1 MTSTVLFSVIDCD
14 TQQAIASVASDNTG
28 ALAENANGV
37 YAVTIPDGIAGWTV
51 LVQGFGI
58 GYESRTVTFTP
69 SQSGSLQKVCLKKA
83 PAAPPPSSLAPPFGL
98 QLVSYQNQTATFG
111 WTNPVKYDKI
121 LFAWSVKAGT
131 DVQSTLPGNATSHA
145 VSPIYP
151 EVDYTITLEGGMSG
165 VLGSYYSRPPT
176 ALTWHSP
183 PGLWPL
189 PATGALVPG
198 HRVAAVARDPQ
209 QLDVFSVDRAGAVR
223 TTFWHE
229 GGSPW
234 SGLAGPLPSVGGAFA
249 AGAPVTAI
257 SRTTDHLDLFV
268 TDPHGVV
275 QTSYWQPGATWTPW
289 RAIGGF
295 FPPNAPVTAVSRLPN
310 QIDLFATAGNGVVY
324 WQFGVQGAEWTGVHN
339 NWTDIGGT
347 FPPGAPVAAAV
358 PDPNEIDL
366 FIVGNDRYVYTSHW
380 QLGQDWSGKGN
391 KWTSMGGSF
400 TPGAPITAI
409 SRAPGHVD
417 LFVTGADGVV
427 YTMYREQGSLWRQWR
442 PIGGFFPPNAPV
454 TAASRVPNQI
464 DLFVTGKDG
473 HVYWQ
478 LGAEGGEWTGVHNNW
493 TDIGGIFPPGAPVA
507 ATTRNSGQFDLFIGG
522 NNGIIYTSS
531 WYQGSDWSGK
541 GNRWAPIGG

>member
-1 MTSTVLFSVIDCD
+1 VTSIVLFSVIDCD
-14 TQQAIASVASDNTG
+14 TKQAITSVASDNTG
-28 ALAENANGV
+28 TLPVNANDV
-37 YAVTIPDGIAGWTV
+37 YVVTIPDDATAWPV
-51 LVQGFGI
+51 VVQGFGI
-58 GYESRTVTFTP
+58 GYETAYVTFTP
-69 SQSGSLQKVCLKKA
+69 AQNGTTQTVCLKKA
-83 PAAPPPSSLAPPFGL
+83 PPPPPDSLAAPFGL

-131 DVQSTLPGNATSHA
+131 DVQATLPGNATNHA

-165 VLGSYYSRPPT
+165 LVASYYSHPPT
-176 ALTWHSP
+176 TPTWHSP

-229 GGSPW
+229 GSPW
-234 SGLAGPLPSVGGAFA
+234 SGLAGPLPSVGGAFS
-249 AGAPVTAI
+249 AGVPVTAI

-275 QTSYWQPGATWTPW
+275 ETSYWQPGATWTAW
-289 RAIGGF
+289 RGIGGF
-295 FPPNAPVTAVSRLPN
+295 FPVGAPVSAVAREPN
-310 QIDLFATAGNGVVY
+310 RIDLFVTGNNGIVY
-324 WQFGVQGAEWTGVHN
+324 TEGAVEGGEWSGVHN
-339 NWTDIGGT
+339 DWMNIGGT
-347 FPPGAPVAAAV
+347 FPPGAPVAAVANN
-358 PDPNEIDL
+358 PFEIHL
-366 FIVGNDRYVYTSHW
+366 FIVDGDGHVYTSFSFLNHN
-380 QLGQDWSGKGN
+380 WSGIGN
-391 KWTSMGGSF
+391 KWTSLGGSF
-400 TPGAPITAI
+400 APGAPVTVI
-409 SRAPGHVD
+409 SRMPEHMD
-417 LFVTGADGVV
+417 LFVTGTNGVV
-427 YTMYREQGSLWRQWR
+427 YTSYFQPNAPWTPWR

-454 TAASRVPNQI
+454 AAASRVPNQI

-473 HVYWQ
+473 VVYWQ
-478 LGAEGGEWTGVHNNW
+478 YGVQGAEWTGVNNNW
-493 TDIGGIFPPGAPVA
+493 ANIGGIFPPGAPVA
-507 ATTRNSGQFDLFIGG
+507 VTTRNSGQFDLFIGG

-541 GNRWAPIGG
+541 GNRWGPIGG